1 MVGLEGNA
9 FEGEAMVSKEKTMI
23 IFDMITHAF
32 KSFADMGSLRSRVF
46 LLAAQT
52 FSISSKTKNPFPFRL
67 VQLRLSFLRQ

>member
-9 FEGEAMVSKEKTMI
+9 LEGKAVVSKEKMLI
-23 IFDMITHAF
+23 IFDMIAHAF
-32 KSFADMGSLRSRVF
+32 KSFADIGSLCSRVF
-46 LLAAQT
+46 LMAVQT